1 MNNDPTICAI
11 ATAQGGAIGIIRVSG
26 NEAIEITEKIF
37 SPAGKADRQ
46 LHDRAPYSIAF
57 GRITD
62 GKGETVDEVLVSVFR
77 APHSYTG
84 EDSTEISCHG
94 SAYILQ
100 RVMTLLIENGC
111 AAAGPGEFTQ
121 RAFLNGKMDLSQAE
135 AVADLIG
142 STNKATDEM
151 ALSQLKGHFSNEL
164 SDLREHLLKLTSLLE
179 LELDFSDHEEL
190 EFADRTELY
199 ALAND
204 IHQRLVS
211 LIHSF
216 EIGNALKNGIP
227 VAIVGNTNVGKST
240 LLNLLLHE
248 EKAIVSDIHGTTR
261 DFIEDST
268 IINGIQFRFVDTAGI
283 RDTDDVVESIGIE
296 RTYQKMQ
303 EAKIVLWLIDRQP
316 TTAEIDDIKER
327 VDGKRLIVVRN
338 KIDKSGETTSADES
352 VKAPSAT
359 TGLVSE
365 WLSDS
370 LADTDY
376 KAVDISAK
384 YATNIPQLEQLIV
397 HFDDIVA
404 DDHLTLRAAGNNA
417 HDAGSLFQGSNIR
430 LGGVCQSEA
439 QAGGAVL
446 DLHNVLFAANQTQ
459 HVGGSLL
466 VVLHCVLLYLVCD
479 GIPLPS
485 GRNGQKKKDPTE

>member
-111 AAAGPGEFTQ
+111 TAAGPGEFTQ

-135 AVADLIG
+135 AVADLIS
-142 STNKATDEM
+142 STNKATHDM

-248 EKAIVSDIHGTTR
+248 EKAIVSDVHGTTR

-296 RTYQKMQ
+296 RTYQKLQ

-316 TTAEIDDIKER
+316 TTAEIDDIKEH

-352 VKAPSAT
+352 VKTPSAA
-359 TGLVSE
+359 TGLASE

-370 LADTDY
+370 LAGTGY
-376 KAVDISAK
+376 KTVDISAK
-384 YATNIPQLEQLIV
+384 YGTNIPQLEQLIV
-397 HFDDIVA
+397 EAADIPQISESDIVITSARHYSALLRA
-404 DDHLTLRAAGNNA
+404 DECLQRVIDSMNIGLSGDLLAEDLRMVIDHLADITGEERITTEETL
-417 HDAGSLFQGSNIR
+417 
-430 LGGVCQSEA
+430 
-439 QAGGAVL
+439 
-446 DLHNVLFAANQTQ
+446 
-459 HVGGSLL
+459 
-466 VVLHCVLLYLVCD
+466 
-479 GIPLPS
+479 
-485 GRNGQKKKDPTE
+485 QKIFREFCIGK